1 MAKTP
6 KGTSSQQSSQF
17 ISGQPSKGAL
27 EQQSSQFISGQ
38 PSKGALEQQS
48 SQFISGQS
56 KTKGV
61 KSDFTPDGDTTSI
74 TNGEIQYVG
83 SLSLQ
88 VNESNLISD
97 FQFDWS
103 QVNQEN
109 YDDQTLTR
117 NESVFSVPTLYT
129 NLMSGEYATGV
140 TPFRIQYLYASDEN
154 NFFSSWEH
162 GTIRPLFAYGSGDQA
177 FSYFKFSITYEVD
190 ELAVLEEKFAR
201 GSFEDKLLEAIGNI
215 ANNLNNQLNL
225 DPKNQNLDFQKS
237 KNKMIN
243 FKNLSNFSSKQ
254 ETTIATETIV
264 NSTTTSVITNG
275 GY

>member
-1 MAKTP
+1 VYKLQYKVSRDTKYIKGWNKMAKTS
-6 KGTSSQQSSQF
+6 KGTPSQF
-17 ISGQPSKGAL
+17 EKKQTVTATTTSAL
-27 EQQSSQFISGQ
+27 PTATVLLGEG
-38 PSKGALEQQS
+38 G
-48 SQFISGQS
+48 
-56 KTKGV
+56 
-61 KSDFTPDGDTTSI
+61 GDTTSI

-140 TPFRIQYLYASDEN
+140 TPFRIQYLYASNEN

-162 GTIRPLFAYGSGDQA
+162 GTIRPLFAYGSENGA
-177 FSYFKFSITYEVD
+177 SSYFKFSITYEVD